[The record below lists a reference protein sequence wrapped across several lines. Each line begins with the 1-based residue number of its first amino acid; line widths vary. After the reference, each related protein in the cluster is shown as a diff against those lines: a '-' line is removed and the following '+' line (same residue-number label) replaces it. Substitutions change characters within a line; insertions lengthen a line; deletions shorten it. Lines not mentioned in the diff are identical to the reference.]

1 MLNLLGLSAQHLSP
15 LLLVTPASLLGRTSA
30 ASSTWFHC
38 GCSNSQSGPRAPHQ
52 EPGKHLK
59 STWNEWYGE
68 ILTGSK
74 SLNSHSFFQTY
85 VLINRPPSLFKG
97 NSYTPALRPPPPSSK
112 TKTNNTSLSPS
123 FAQSWR
129 ASGAA
134 IGNFLEPSLLW
145 PRARKLMQQSHALTP
160 RSESKERI
168 NYVIIV
174 PLPRFLFFVG

>member
-59 STWNEWYGE
+59 STWNEWYGA

-97 NSYTPALRPPPPSSK
+97 NSYTPALRPPPRSSK
-112 TKTNNTSLSPS
+112 TKTNNTSLFPVLLRAGEPVEQPLVTSLNLPS
-123 FAQSWR
+123 
-129 ASGAA
+129 SGPGP
-134 IGNFLEPSLLW
+134 GNSCS
-145 PRARKLMQQSHALTP
+145 SHMP
-160 RSESKERI
+160 
-168 NYVIIV
+168 
-174 PLPRFLFFVG
+174 